1 METKNLIT
9 SSSNQV
15 IKLVRSLYQKKKRD
29 ESGLFLVEGIHHVGA
44 LFESGWGVASIL
56 YAPELLTSDYGLQ
69 LIRQREEQGDLCYR
83 INSDLFRKIADK
95 DHPQGI
101 IAIARKQTLTI
112 DQIDKQA
119 FQWGIAVVDPQ
130 DPGNVGAIVR
140 TMDAAGADTL
150 FILDDGVDIFHPTLV
165 RASMGACFWIPI
177 VELEFGAFVEWCRER
192 GIILLGTTAHGA
204 SPSTDLAIRPP
215 WVLLLGNEQKGLSAG
230 QQRSCNQILSLPMH
244 GRGSSLNLAVA
255 AGIMLY
261 DLGGPEM
268 SVKVEDVSR
277 RA

>member
-1 METKNLIT
+1 
-9 SSSNQV
+9 V
-15 IKLVRSLYQKKKRD
+15 
-29 ESGLFLVEGIHHVGA
+29 ESGLFLAEGLHPVGEALAAGWEATALLYGDEVLKSKYGRSLVEGSQGRGLNVSNDV
-44 LFESGWGVASIL
+44 LASISSKENPQGIL
-56 YAPELLTSDYGLQ
+56 AIL
-69 LIRQREEQGDLCYR
+69 RQRETR
-83 INSDLFRKIADK
+83 ISDLRQVQKGV
-95 DHPQGI
+95 GI
-101 IAIARKQTLTI
+101 VA
-112 DQIDKQA
+112 
-119 FQWGIAVVDPQ
+119 PQ
-130 DPGNVGAIVR
+130 DPGNVGAIIR

-204 SPSTDLAIRPP
+204 SRSTDLAVRPP

-261 DLGGPEM
+261 DLGGPET

-277 RA
+277 GA

>member
-130 DPGNVGAIVR
+130 DPGNVGTIIR
-140 TMDAAGADTL
+140 TLDSVGADGL
-150 FILDDGVDIFHPTLV
+150 ILLDGGVDPFHPSCV
-165 RASMGACFWIPI
+165 RASMGALFWKPVLQTSFEEMSSWAQVNGYQMI
-177 VELEFGAFVEWCRER
+177 GSSAHSQMDYR
-192 GIILLGTTAHGA
+192 IL
-204 SPSTDLAIRPP
+204 SNVKRPCI
-215 WVLLLGNEQKGLSAG
+215 LLLGSEQKGLTPEQVDA
-230 QQRSCNQILSLPMH
+230 CDIVVSLPM
-244 GRGSSLNLAVA
+244 RGHSSSLNLSIA
-255 AGIMLY
+255 AGILMY
-261 DLGGPEM
+261 AMFPGEN
-268 SVKVEDVSR
+268 
-277 RA
+277 